1 MSLQGKKGFLVEVQQ
16 RDAATLLPI
25 IQQWVAPGST
35 VWSDMWAAYRQLP
48 NLPQNYQHGTVNHT
62 INFIDPNTGVTTNR
76 VEAMWQR
83 AKSTFKAQQGPTNR
97 DMVAAGSN
105 QQRYGGGL
113 LGGVYGV
120 LALLRL
126 SLLQLMESNCYG
138 YLSCVE
144 PQHLF

>member
-1 MSLQGKKGFLVEVQQ
+1 MGGYEPARKKGFLVEVQH

-25 IQQWVAPGST
+25 IQQWVVPGST

-62 INFIDPNTGVTTNR
+62 INFVDPNTGVTTNR

-97 DMVAAGSN
+97 DMVAD
-105 QQRYGGGL
+105 Y
-113 LGGVYGV
+113 
-120 LALLRL
+120 LAEFMW
-126 SLLQLMESNCYG
+126 S
-138 YLSCVE
+138 
-144 PQHLF
+144 